1 MANTLLDRLMKNST
15 IKDANVL
22 EKSKFF
28 IDKDMIPTSV
38 PAINVALSGSFS
50 GGLTPGLTVF
60 SGVSKMFKSGFSL
73 FLAKSYM
80 DHYPDAVLVLYDT
93 EFGMSTQYFDTFGID
108 KSRVL
113 HVPITDIEQL
123 KFECVKQITDLGRG
137 DRVIFVIDSIGNI
150 ASKKEIE
157 DTLNE
162 KSVAD
167 MSRAKQLKS
176 FFRMVTPYLNLKD
189 IPMIAIAHVYQS
201 MELYSKP
208 IVSGGCLVADT
219 KITMSDGTLKNVQ
232 DINVGES
239 VKTIFGNKNVT
250 SIWNPLTLLEGT
262 PECYDVEFEDGF
274 NVICSDKHKFL
285 IDNNWVEAKN
295 LSVGQK
301 VETIN
306 QSSKSIIK
314 VTSVG
319 KQPVYDISVADVEHY
334 VLENGVI
341 THNTGVYY
349 AADNIYVV
357 GRRQEKDGNDISGYE
372 FVINVEKS
380 RYVKEKSKIPI
391 SISFEKGISK
401 WSGLLEMALES
412 GHVIKPSN
420 GWYQRINKETSE
432 IEEKKYRM
440 KDTDN
445 AAFWQEILNSKSF
458 QEWVESNYRVGYG
471 SILGDE
477 KLNSEIELI
486 DTTFDEE

>member
-1 MANTLLDRLMKNST
+1 MSNALLDRLKKNST
-15 IKDANVL
+15 IKEANVL

-28 IDKDMIPTSV
+28 IDKDMISTSV

-123 KFECVKQITDLGRG
+123 KFECVKQITDLERG

-208 IVSGGCLVADT
+208 IVSGG
-219 KITMSDGTLKNVQ
+219 
-232 DINVGES
+232 
-239 VKTIFGNKNVT
+239 
-250 SIWNPLTLLEGT
+250 
-262 PECYDVEFEDGF
+262 
-274 NVICSDKHKFL
+274 
-285 IDNNWVEAKN
+285 
-295 LSVGQK
+295 
-301 VETIN
+301 
-306 QSSKSIIK
+306 
-314 VTSVG
+314 
-319 KQPVYDISVADVEHY
+319 
-334 VLENGVI
+334 
-341 THNTGVYY
+341 TGVYY

-357 GRRQEKDGNDISGYE
+357 SRRQEKDGNDISGYE
-372 FVINVEKS
+372 FIINVEKS

-420 GWYQRINKETSE
+420 GWYQRVNKETGE

-445 AAFWQEILNSKSF
+445 SVFWEEILNSKSF